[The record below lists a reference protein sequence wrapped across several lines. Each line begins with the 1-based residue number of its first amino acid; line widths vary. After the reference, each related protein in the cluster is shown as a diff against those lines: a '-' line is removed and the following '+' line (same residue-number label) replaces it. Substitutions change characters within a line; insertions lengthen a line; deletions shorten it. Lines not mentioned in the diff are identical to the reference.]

1 MKQIVMRPIIT
12 EKSLAVANRG
22 WYTFSVA
29 ASRNK
34 SEIAKA
40 ICTLYNVTVTGVRS
54 FIIAGKG
61 RRVGKKMK
69 QTQREDWKKALVH
82 VAAGQKIDAFEVT
95 GEREKKP

>member
-1 MKQIVMRPIIT
+1 MRPIIT

-40 ICTLYNVTVTGVRS
+40 INVTVTGVRS